1 MDKPRASYL
10 ELVLTDPQ
18 GILQGCCPLRTA
30 DPRLLWAKKSICG
43 ILIPQRQGPAYL
55 GCPLRNLSVVIF
67 FFFLQLTFQHVRAV
81 FATTSKQNA
90 NCLGVPEQTIGV

>member
-1 MDKPRASYL
+1 M
-10 ELVLTDPQ
+10 LTDPQ
-18 GILQGCCPLRTA
+18 GILQWYRPLRTA
-30 DPRLLWAKKSICG
+30 APRLLWAKKSICG

-67 FFFLQLTFQHVRAV
+67 FFLQLTFQHVRAV

-90 NCLGVPEQTIGV
+90 DCLGVPEQTIGV